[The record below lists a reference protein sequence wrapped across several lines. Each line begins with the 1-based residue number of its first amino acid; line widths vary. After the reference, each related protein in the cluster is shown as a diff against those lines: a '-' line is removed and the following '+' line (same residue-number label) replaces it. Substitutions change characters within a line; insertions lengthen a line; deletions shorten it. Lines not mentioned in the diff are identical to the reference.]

1 MVWFFPASSVRTHL
15 ARDDRR
21 AVTSMFHSNT
31 HKLIDYWRSKA
42 PGGRAPARHAI
53 DPSEFATLA
62 PQVFMAGRVCSGI
75 YPLRLVGGFLTA
87 FHQRDLRQ
95 QNALSLFQQR
105 DRMNLQTALEMAR
118 RKPEPIVASVNVTT
132 ETGEIGMEILF
143 APVSGTDGGPDRF
156 LGLYQPLSL
165 VARLG
170 GEPPMEFTVREL
182 RNGGAAEA
190 PRLRLAALD
199 GRRIA

>member
-1 MVWFFPASSVRTHL
+1 
-15 ARDDRR
+15 
-21 AVTSMFHSNT
+21 MFHSNT
-31 HKLIDYWRSKA
+31 HRLIDYWRSKA
-42 PGGRAPARHAI
+42 VGGRPPARHAI
-53 DPSEFATLA
+53 DPAEFADLA

-105 DRMNLQTALEMAR
+105 DRMTLQTTLEMAR
-118 RKPEPIVASVNVTT
+118 RRPEPIVATVDVSA
-132 ETGEIGMEILF
+132 ESGSIGMEILF
-143 APVSGTDGGPDRF
+143 APVAGTDGGPDRF

-165 VARLG
+165 VARLRG
-170 GEPPMEFTVREL
+170 DPPMEFAVREL